1 MMFWMLG
8 LLSFPLAGANFQ
20 EDFAQESKPIA
31 KVVSLL
37 ESMSAKLEEDQ
48 KADEDMKEKLDC
60 WCKKNSQEKLD
71 AAEAAREKVEGL
83 TTLVSELGPKIDELG
98 TEIRSATQE
107 LNKNKATLETA
118 ATIRAEQVKNF
129 KEDEASLTDS
139 INGVEKAKIAL
150 NASSTAEMQSVYS
163 ASLVQQPEM
172 RKVADNL
179 QKVLQGRGAASYS
192 KLSNGDKMILDDFIK
207 RPVQFLKR
215 TSFLQKSKDPSSSS
229 IVGILQ
235 AMADDFSEDLQKEVD
250 EEKAN
255 QKSYSELTEAKTKEV
270 KLLEQQIMEQQQEKA
285 ESESTLEISKKDI
298 KAITKS
304 READLKFQA
313 AVEKHCTGS
322 DAKFQERTQTRSSE
336 LQAVSKALEVFQGDE
351 SRDLLRKSVS
361 FLQVASEDD
370 LTNKAATFLMQ
381 QGRKLG
387 AQSLVTL
394 GLQGQL
400 DPFTKVKEKIE
411 EMSAVLTQQKKDE
424 ATHRE
429 MCVDDLNENAL
440 STEDKGALKNR
451 TEDKIQLMDAKIS
464 KCQKDVMS
472 LRSEIT
478 EMEKQIQ
485 IAGQTRQKENIKF
498 QTEATEQQQTQVI
511 LKKAVQFLKNFYTT
525 GVSSKSSLVQI
536 QSHNHAAQGQMSSRA
551 EPDLGNPEGFQDYEK
566 NTGGQ
571 GVISLIETIAGDAHK
586 LEQEAIKDEQ
596 DSQSSYEDF
605 VKQTGTNI
613 KAKQSEVDGKMK
625 EMADAKND
633 KAEAESNRESAVQE
647 LDQLAEAKEALHKE
661 CDFFMKN
668 FEVRQK
674 ALTDEI
680 EALGHAKA
688 ILSGAK

>member
-1 MMFWMLG
+1 MFWMLG

-255 QKSYSELTEAKTKEV
+255 QNCGY
-270 KLLEQQIMEQQQEKA
+270 
-285 ESESTLEISKKDI
+285 
-298 KAITKS
+298 
-304 READLKFQA
+304 
-313 AVEKHCTGS
+313 
-322 DAKFQERTQTRSSE
+322 
-336 LQAVSKALEVFQGDE
+336 
-351 SRDLLRKSVS
+351 
-361 FLQVASEDD
+361 
-370 LTNKAATFLMQ
+370 
-381 QGRKLG
+381 
-387 AQSLVTL
+387 
-394 GLQGQL
+394 
-400 DPFTKVKEKIE
+400 
-411 EMSAVLTQQKKDE
+411 
-424 ATHRE
+424 
-429 MCVDDLNENAL
+429 
-440 STEDKGALKNR
+440 DK
-451 TEDKIQLMDAKIS
+451 Q
-464 KCQKDVMS
+464 
-472 LRSEIT
+472 
-478 EMEKQIQ
+478 
-485 IAGQTRQKENIKF
+485 
-498 QTEATEQQQTQVI
+498 
-511 LKKAVQFLKNFYTT
+511 
-525 GVSSKSSLVQI
+525 
-536 QSHNHAAQGQMSSRA
+536 
-551 EPDLGNPEGFQDYEK
+551 
-566 NTGGQ
+566 
-571 GVISLIETIAGDAHK
+571 
-586 LEQEAIKDEQ
+586 
-596 DSQSSYEDF
+596 
-605 VKQTGTNI
+605 
-613 KAKQSEVDGKMK
+613 
-625 EMADAKND
+625 
-633 KAEAESNRESAVQE
+633 
-647 LDQLAEAKEALHKE
+647 
-661 CDFFMKN
+661 
-668 FEVRQK
+668 
-674 ALTDEI
+674 
-680 EALGHAKA
+680 A
-688 ILSGAK
+688 ILSRCSAFVHDLSIEIDYRIIECCVVVRRLEETGLELE